1 MPEIVRMSYIFYSDT
16 DGDGIMEDS
25 EIFHSYDPQNH
36 TLLRVNLNTGEMD
49 FIRCGTENRETP

>member
-1 MPEIVRMSYIFYSDT
+1 MRMSYISYSDT